1 MLGLVMRFLSP
12 DTKALVR
19 LALRM
24 VGSLDTPEERKEVA
38 EFGINM
44 LADGRVTVSEWSA
57 FGKRLGVFRLGRRR
71 RKGYDW

>member
-57 FGKRLGVFRLGRRR
+57 FGKRLGVFRLGG
-71 RKGYDW
+71 KNGK

>member
-1 MLGLVMRFLSP
+1 MRFLSP